1 MKLPDTQELAKTGLS
16 TAKPYLGTYSIVDG
30 LVRQLLSAVTDL
42 REQQLAG
49 KLQGVEPQL
58 DALCKKFQATMYG
71 QSPEFLASAWN
82 SPGQLGKALVE
93 EAGIGGDTD
102 DAVARL
108 AAKIISDYLAVY
120 IPFEQEAASDDDFQF
135 GLETVVETFSH
146 ILLGIPLDP
155 AD

>member
-1 MKLPDTQELAKTGLS
+1 MIIPDTQELAKTGLS
-16 TAKPYLGTYSIVDG
+16 TDKPYLGSYSIVDG

-58 DALCKKFQATMYG
+58 DALCKQFQATMYG
-71 QSPEFLASAWN
+71 QNPEFLASAWN

-120 IPFEQEAASDDDFQF
+120 IPFEQEKVSDDDFQF